1 MKEIDLYIV
10 HTNEINEDDLS
21 LLPFIREED
30 FKELNKFHLK
40 DNKVERYVS
49 MYLKRKY
56 IGDFYLGENGKPLSK
71 NIYFNISHS
80 HGLVILGIS
89 KDNDI
94 GVDVEL
100 VRKVK
105 YLLIQFVSSFEELQ
119 YIDKEEKFFDIWTN
133 KEALLKAHGM
143 GIRCRLSDVNALPIN
158 DKKTYLDEVY
168 YSHTLK
174 YEDYV
179 ISISL
184 KGEDDFKINTV
195 EEDVKLLKK

>member
-1 MKEIDLYIV
+1 MKEVDLYIV

-89 KDNDI
+89 KDSNV

-105 YLLIQFVSSFEELQ
+105 YALIEYVSSFDELQ

-143 GIRCRLSDVNALPIN
+143 GIRCRLSNITALPIN
-158 DKKTYLDEVY
+158 GKKTYLDESY
-168 YSHTLK
+168 YSRTFK

-179 ISISL
+179 VSISL
-184 KGEDDFKINTV
+184 KGEDDFEINIINEDIKI
-195 EEDVKLLKK
+195 EK